1 MISLKT
7 FYDRFSRL
15 TLLVMIVMALAI
27 ITPAGTFFSWSNF
40 SIVMFQQAP
49 LTMMMSFGM
58 TLAIICKGIDISM
71 GSVLVL
77 CSMLSAEF
85 IRTGNIL
92 LGILIAL
99 SVGAA
104 CGLANGIIITRVG
117 VAPFVTTFGMGNVA
131 LGLAFV
137 YSGGIFIF
145 DFPASFRQITNGSL
159 FLGIPNIATITA
171 IIFVILYFLTKKT
184 LFGRRMYA
192 CGFNFNA
199 TTLSGI
205 HAKNTVT
212 MVYVINGLLAAITG
226 ILYMARLNAADPGIS
241 GHFVLDSIA
250 AALIGGTSF
259 GGGKGA
265 VTNTVIG
272 AFIIVFIRNGMNIMG
287 VPPTWAQTA
296 VGFIIL
302 FSIALE
308 VLAQRIPALSSSA
321 PPKAA

>member
-1 MISLKT
+1 MINLRT
-7 FYDRFSRL
+7 FYDRLSRL
-15 TLLVMIVMALAI
+15 SLLVLIVIVLAI
-27 ITPAGTFFSWSNF
+27 VTPPGTFFSWSNF
-40 SIVMFQQAP
+40 SIVLFQQAP

-85 IRTGNIL
+85 IRTGNIA

-99 SVGAA
+99 SVGAV
-104 CGLANGIIITRVG
+104 CGLANGIVITRVG
-117 VAPFVTTFGMGNVA
+117 VAPFITTFGMGNVA

-145 DFPASFRQITNGSL
+145 DFPDSFRQITNGSL
-159 FLGIPNIATITA
+159 FLGIPNIAIITA
-171 IIFVILYFLTKKT
+171 AVFAILYFITRKT

-205 HAKNTVT
+205 NSKNTVT
-212 MVYVINGLLAAITG
+212 VVYVINGLLAAITG

-259 GGGKGA
+259 GGGKGSVA
-265 VTNTVIG
+265 NTVIG

-302 FSIALE
+302 FSIAIE
-308 VLAQRIPALSSSA
+308 AIAQRIPALSSSA
-321 PPKAA
+321 SKKVA